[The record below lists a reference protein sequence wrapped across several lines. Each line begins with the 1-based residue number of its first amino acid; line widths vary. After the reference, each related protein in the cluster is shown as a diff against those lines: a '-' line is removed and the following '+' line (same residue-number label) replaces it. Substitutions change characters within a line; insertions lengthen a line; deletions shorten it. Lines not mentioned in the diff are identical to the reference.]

1 MNLDFDMSILKE
13 QEHDIR
19 DHIHIFNLDNVC
31 EICNFS
37 REEMLIASGV
47 IDYKEYNDGFEK

>member
-13 QEHDIR
+13 QENDIR
-19 DHIHIFNLDNVC
+19 EHIHIFDNNENC
-31 EICNFS
+31 EICNFN

-47 IDYKEYNDGFEK
+47 IDQKEAY